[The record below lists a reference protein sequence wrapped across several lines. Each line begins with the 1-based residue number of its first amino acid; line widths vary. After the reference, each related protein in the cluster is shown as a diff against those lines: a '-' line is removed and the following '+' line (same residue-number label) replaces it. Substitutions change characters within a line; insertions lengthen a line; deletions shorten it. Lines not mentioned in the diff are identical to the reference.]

1 MATSTPQWP
10 PASPAV
16 HQFLTAALSHRG
28 PAALPY
34 ADDARWTIHHH
45 LAALAHAFPSLGLAS
60 GSFTHNDGRAAFLLR
75 AEGSLPLAAA
85 SSAAAAGIHVTMW
98 LLEAYPCA
106 PPAVFLTFPPGTAVK
121 RRHPL
126 VDSCGAV
133 SVPYLR
139 AWLFP
144 YHNLVDLAGSL
155 ARLFSQDPPFAA
167 SPRDL
172 AADVAKKALRD
183 LEDMQQRTAAETES
197 ALATQALLRR
207 RREELRRGSRE
218 LEAEL
223 ELLEQQLQMV
233 RMNIDVLSS
242 WRPPSAR
249 PEEKNIEEVMVAAD
263 AQSRRALECAAADM
277 AADDV
282 MYALDEALREG
293 RVAIAEYLK
302 SVRAAA
308 REQFFHRARAM
319 NFAV

>member
-45 LAALAHAFPSLGLAS
+45 LAALSHAFPSLRLDA

-75 AEGSLPLAAA
+75 AEGPLPLAAA
-85 SSAAAAGIHVTMW
+85 SSAVAGIHVTMW
-98 LLEAYPCA
+98 LLEDYPCA

-126 VDSCGAV
+126 VDPCGAV

-139 AWLFP
+139 EWLFP

-172 AADVAKKALRD
+172 TADVAKKALLD
-183 LEDMQQRTAAETES
+183 LEGIQQSTALETES
-197 ALATQALLRR
+197 LLATQTLLRQ

-223 ELLEQQLQMV
+223 ELLEEQLQMV
-233 RMNIDVLSS
+233 RMNTDVLAS

-249 PEEKNIEEVMVAAD
+249 PEGKNIDEVLVAAD
-263 AQSRRALECAAADM
+263 PQSRRALECTAADM

-293 RVAIAEYLK
+293 RVAIADYLK

-308 REQFFHRARAM
+308 REQFFHRAMAM
-319 NFAV
+319 NSAV